1 MCSSS
6 FFCEDVNTV
15 INCTFVISLAMN
27 WDAVAGRAAE
37 ELTYG
42 LDEMTSINQGKL
54 VLARRIVQKLV
65 ASAALND
72 DMGPRTLAYDSG
84 IKGRRKYL
92 LVPET
97 VSPAGSWMP
106 KTSRNSQDLQCQGK
120 KQKRAGPAADES
132 PLAGPFLYYKKAGDA
147 SILLVRQATIHSARH
162 TQAGYE
168 HEVRHLCLSQ
178 TDDVHPSL
186 NLCTSSL

>member
-1 MCSSS
+1 MLRAEAHAPALCSYLP
-6 FFCEDVNTV
+6 
-15 INCTFVISLAMN
+15 ISQCG
-27 WDAVAGRAAE
+27 DGAGRAAE

-72 DMGPRTLAYDSG
+72 ELGPRTLAYDSG

-97 VSPAGSWMP
+97 VSPV
-106 KTSRNSQDLQCQGK
+106 
-120 KQKRAGPAADES
+120 GPAGLHVACQEQMAAHMHCGYVR
-132 PLAGPFLYYKKAGDA
+132 PVTGPF
-147 SILLVRQATIHSARH
+147 HSWNWLHSPGSLQVVDH
-162 TQAGYE
+162 T
-168 HEVRHLCLSQ
+168 HELE
-178 TDDVHPSL
+178 
-186 NLCTSSL
+186 